1 MAPWLGWG
9 AISVSGE
16 VQTAGCRSGRLGGM
30 LATEANR
37 TDSRASHTTG
47 KTDGSTANTHANLL
61 RFPGKLG
68 RREGILPIGERYIG
82 RARTS
87 PRRKAS
93 QQAGGAGRHA
103 YLAARQEA
111 CP

>member
-30 LATEANR
+30 LAIEANR

-47 KTDGSTANTHANLL
+47 KTYGVAQATHANLL

-68 RREGILPIGERYIG
+68 RREGILPIG

-93 QQAGGAGRHA
+93 QQQGGAGWSA